1 MVVDHFGRIDP
12 ALGIADPGFA
22 DLLGFGRGGR
32 VWVKLSGA
40 YRIGSGEAGRQT
52 ALQAAERLRGAF
64 GARRLLWGSD
74 WPHTQF
80 ETQASP
86 AEARR
91 DLDAW
96 VPDPAERRI
105 VLAETPVE
113 LFRFDR

>member
-1 MVVDHFGRIDP
+1 MGQ
-12 ALGIADPGFA
+12 ALGRLPHRQRRGRPADGPEGA
-22 DLLGFGRGGR
+22 C
-32 VWVKLSGA
+32 SGA
-40 YRIGSGEAGRQT
+40 ATT

-80 ETQASP
+80 ETKASP

-105 VLAETPVE
+105 VLAETPAE